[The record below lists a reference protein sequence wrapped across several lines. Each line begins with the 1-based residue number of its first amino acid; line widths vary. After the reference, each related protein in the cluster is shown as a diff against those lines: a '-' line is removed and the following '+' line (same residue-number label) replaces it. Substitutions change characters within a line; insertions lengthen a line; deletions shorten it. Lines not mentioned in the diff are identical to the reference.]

1 MSTNPFVNALA
12 ATAYITA
19 LVSVVFN
26 APKTSVFDN
35 SIMAPILFLSVF
47 VLSAALMGYF
57 FLYQP
62 LRFLFENKPQEA
74 TKLFLMTV
82 AVFAGITGAVFVA
95 WLLLSAWL

>member
-35 SIMAPILFLSVF
+35 SIMAPILFLSLF
-47 VLSAALMGYF
+47 VLSATMMGYF

-62 LRFLFENKPQEA
+62 LRFLFENKPHEA
-74 TKLFLMTV
+74 TRLFLTTV
-82 AVFAGITGAVFVA
+82 AAFACITGAVIGA
-95 WLLLSAWL
+95 WLLLSTLL